1 MNRPRLLSN
10 GLSRLAQK
18 PRVIARPGSFATRRG
33 IATDAD
39 VQKARAYCERQLQ
52 QSDYDA
58 HLIQRLVPSR
68 VRDTYLALRAL
79 NLELVRLPEIVSN
92 QTIGHMRMQ
101 FWRESI
107 DKTFAASPPAEPICI
122 LLHHALEET
131 RARAQSRSATGSM
144 KFWVQR
150 VIKTRE
156 KHMDNRPF
164 ASMAALE
171 EYAENTYATL
181 AYAGLAALP
190 MQSMHMDHLASH
202 VGKACGI
209 VATLR
214 GIPVLAAPQQSVRSP
229 SGAAE
234 VGRGRDPALLL
245 PLDVMAEAG
254 VREEDVFRQGPN
266 AEGFQDAVFTVATR
280 ANDHL
285 ITAREMLKSLKAGEG
300 PGHDFEHQG
309 EVGHTY
315 QDGEAESDAARDIRR
330 GFGMLLDAVPAQEY
344 LRNLEQQNFD
354 PFAVRASWKLPWRMW
369 QAMRKQQI

>member
-1 MNRPRLLSN
+1 
-10 GLSRLAQK
+10 
-18 PRVIARPGSFATRRG
+18 
-33 IATDAD
+33 
-39 VQKARAYCERQLQ
+39 
-52 QSDYDA
+52 
-58 HLIQRLVPSR
+58 
-68 VRDTYLALRAL
+68 
-79 NLELVRLPEIVSN
+79 
-92 QTIGHMRMQ
+92 MRMQ

-107 DKTFAASPPAEPICI
+107 DKTFAGAPPAEPICI
-122 LLHHALEET
+122 LLHHALEDL

-164 ASMAALE
+164 VSLAALE

-181 AYAGLAALP
+181 MYAALAAMP

-202 VGKACGI
+202 IGKAAGI
-209 VATLR
+209 VAVLR
-214 GIPVLAAPQQSVRSP
+214 GVPVLAASQSAVRSP
-229 SGAAE
+229 DGGLE
-234 VGRGRDPALLL
+234 VGRGKEPVLLL

-254 VREEDVFRQGPN
+254 VREEDVFRHGPG

-285 ITAREMLKSLKAGEG
+285 ITAREMLKNLKAGEG

-309 EVGHTY
+309 EHGHVY
-315 QDGEAESDAARDIRR
+315 EHEESENDAARDIRR
-330 GFGMLLDAVPAQEY
+330 GFGVLLDAVPAQEY
-344 LRNLEQQNFD
+344 LHNLEGHNFD

-369 QAMRKQQI
+369 QALRKHQI